1 MGNVPRKTIY
11 TDPTD
16 ELWNR
21 IDTLYSMVESMQRA
35 STLRSASVS
44 GGTGIRMLDETVVDQ
59 QDPKLRIW
67 MNPEEG
73 TITAYDVVTGDP
85 VVRMGAMLETGGS
98 AEPYGIEVFVDNQ
111 WVQLGTQSVTW
122 SQVSG
127 KPATFPAGPHSHAG
141 GDITSAVSNAVNATN
156 ATNATNA
163 ANATNAGHANL
174 ADGSQYAFNNTVS
187 GSTFYAVWVGNDG
200 GYHLG
205 RNVSSIRYKE
215 NVRVMPLNKEVL
227 KVEPVLFDRKP
238 RLIPPPNGA
247 VGPSNLVSCH
257 NEYGVIAEQSHQH
270 FPEATNFYDGKIDGI
285 RYELYGAALIPIV
298 REHDS
303 RLDEL
308 EEQVRKQQ
316 ALIERLL
323 NEKGEST

>member
-1 MGNVPRKTIY
+1 MGNVPRKTVY

-16 ELWNR
+16 ALWNR
-21 IDTLYSMVESMQRA
+21 IDTLYGMVESLQRA

-73 TITAYDVVTGDP
+73 TITAYDVVTGAP
-85 VVRMGAMLETGGS
+85 VVRMGAMIETGGS

-122 SQVSG
+122 NQISG
-127 KPATFPAGPHSHAG
+127 KPSTFPATPYTHSHAG
-141 GDITSAVSNAVNATN
+141 GDITSPV
-156 ATNATNA
+156 
-163 ANATNAGHANL
+163 ANANNAGQAVEANHAAL

-205 RNVSSIRYKE
+205 RNVSSIRYKQ
-215 NVRVMPLNKEVL
+215 NVRVLALDKGVLN
-227 KVEPVLFDRKP
+227 VEPVLFDRKP
-238 RLIPPPNGA
+238 RLIPPPEGTI
-247 VGPSNLVSCH
+247 GPANLVHCED
-257 NEYGVIAEQSHQH
+257 EYGVIAEQSHEH
-270 FPEATNFYDGKIDGI
+270 FPAATNFYDGKIDGV

-298 REHDS
+298 REHDR